1 MTMFPESIIFWMFL
15 LVVVAAG
22 VVNLYRGIRRMFRL
36 PDRNEER
43 AFATTWN
50 IKAWAQK
57 YGLRFFNIANQLRQ
71 AARMEVNT
79 GKDFFRAD
87 QVMHMGHDGPYVEG
101 KVKGRNVWL
110 YMIAGRARYRSLHG
124 IDVEGVSVSHQTST
138 LLKSL
143 EPLGE
148 DFFERTTPAQQQTI
162 MYAWCLEI
170 STHPIPHRLRIT
182 RQSMQEDDELNT
194 EGRDFEKRYDVNNFE
209 DSLALQ
215 LLDPHMMQL
224 ILDSHVDAIEF
235 SDSSLVIYELN
246 KHTTA
251 EVLDALLNAGL
262 QIAQQ
267 VDQNYPLGK
276 YKKDNGN

>member
-1 MTMFPESIIFWMFL
+1 MLPESIIFWLFL
-15 LVVVAAG
+15 FVVVAAG
-22 VVNLYRGIRRMFRL
+22 VVNLYHGMRRMFRL

-50 IKAWAQK
+50 INAWAQK

-71 AARMEVNT
+71 AARMEVNP

-101 KVKGRNVWL
+101 VVKGRNVWL
-110 YMIAGRARYRSLHG
+110 YMIAGQARYGSLHG
-124 IDVEGVSVSHQTST
+124 ISTETTSVSHRTST

-148 DFFERTTPAQQQTI
+148 DFFERNAPAAQQTI

-170 STHPIPHRLRIT
+170 STQPMPHRLRIT
-182 RQSMQEDDELNT
+182 RRSMREADELDT
-194 EGRDFEKRYDVNNFE
+194 EGREFEKHYDINNFE

-224 ILDSHVDAIEF
+224 ILDSHADAIEF

-246 KHTTA
+246 KNTTA
-251 EVLDALLNAGL
+251 EVLDTLLNAGL

-276 YKKDNGN
+276 YEKDNGN